1 MPIRPIELNGVISR
15 VQDIGTMKQNEDN
28 KPLVDQSRFQTHF
41 NKEVE
46 HHQKKV
52 RDADNSDNYQKK
64 YDAKE
69 KGNGTY
75 YAKQDK
81 KKKNKKQDEKIS
93 KKKMENNG
101 FDISI

>member
-1 MPIRPIELNGVISR
+1 MPIRPIEMNGVISR
-15 VQDIGTMKQNEDN
+15 VQDIGTIKQNEDN

-41 NKEVE
+41 NKEVDQ
-46 HHQKKV
+46 HQKTV
-52 RDADNSDNYQKK
+52 READNSDNYQKK

-75 YAKQDK
+75 FANQNK
-81 KKKNKKQDEKIS
+81 KRDNKKQNEKKS
-93 KKKMENNG
+93 KEQEANHG